1 MISAVLCVLF
11 GIATLVAIG
20 EGETGPAVLGAVII
34 LVVLFA
40 ASVEKQDTK
49 AWANRRDY
57 WAKGGP
63 DR

>member
-40 ASVEKQDTK
+40 ASVERQDTK
-49 AWANRRDY
+49 A
-57 WAKGGP
+57 
-63 DR
+63 